1 MPAGGVNGVVFAV
14 MSFAHAQRRD
24 GEIVS
29 ISFVRPME
37 PDRYKRRRAPT
48 SCKTNLKTGKALG
61 LLAIADEVIE

>member
-1 MPAGGVNGVVFAV
+1 MPAGGVNGVGFAV
-14 MSFAHAQRRD
+14 MSFAPAQRRD

-48 SCKTNLKTGKALG
+48 SM
-61 LLAIADEVIE
+61 